1 MDEKRGRE
9 KAIENYEKLFQT
21 VEGNEDIEGKA
32 QAFDKLAEKYYYCNF
47 GSTSKAD
54 LDVLMFSIYIERI
67 LDKSQKDFNSYSDY
81 TLSKNLGITQ
91 SKISN
96 LKVKKELQYP
106 YENFRWEESF
116 AEIAKNA
123 IYEDDK
129 IKLHIP
135 DKNLFLEIK
144 NAIERNGGFVDI
156 QLNSN
161 LLQIKPAFFFDLI
174 LAMYDDSESQI
185 YREKIKRTLLENDEL
200 HADTKKYLE
209 EVSIGQAL
217 KNEAPAIIA
226 SLISKCIPIFGD
238 SMQSLLELI
247 CGKIIDKVKR

>member
-21 VEGNEDIEGKA
+21 FEGNEDIEGKA

-96 LKVKKELQYP
+96 LKV
-106 YENFRWEESF
+106 
-116 AEIAKNA
+116 
-123 IYEDDK
+123 
-129 IKLHIP
+129 
-135 DKNLFLEIK
+135 NL
-144 NAIERNGGFVDI
+144 
-156 QLNSN
+156 
-161 LLQIKPAFFFDLI
+161 
-174 LAMYDDSESQI
+174 
-185 YREKIKRTLLENDEL
+185 
-200 HADTKKYLE
+200 
-209 EVSIGQAL
+209 
-217 KNEAPAIIA
+217 
-226 SLISKCIPIFGD
+226 
-238 SMQSLLELI
+238 
-247 CGKIIDKVKR
+247 